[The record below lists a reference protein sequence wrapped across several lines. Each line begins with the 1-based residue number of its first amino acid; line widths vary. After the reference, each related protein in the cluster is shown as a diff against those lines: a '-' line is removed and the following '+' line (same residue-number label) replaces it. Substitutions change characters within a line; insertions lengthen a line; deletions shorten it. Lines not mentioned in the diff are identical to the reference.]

1 MVTCPET
8 IIEGVSLEKE
18 ECRLCRYGNSK
29 GKIIMP
35 PSVFANTNDYD
46 REAWRADKEQP
57 MPQPVH
63 RFRRLKYQDDG
74 NPSESK
80 DDKDEES
87 SIFTPFEKSQVDV
100 QVHSLIT
107 DSQKSKEWPSLDNEV
122 YVDNHQT
129 RLDFPEEQIMEE
141 SVLVSPSEQDIP
153 FFSKGEEIIKLS
165 YHTTACEG
173 YTTQLATYDD
183 AIPTL
188 VSDWFLISTE
198 VSNIGCQ

>member
-35 PSVFANTNDYD
+35 PSVFANANDCD

-57 MPQPVH
+57 MPQPVR
-63 RFRRLKYQDDG
+63 RFRRLKYRDNINSSERKDG
-74 NPSESK
+74 
-80 DDKDEES
+80 KDEES

-100 QVHSLIT
+100 QVHSRMT
-107 DSQKSKEWPSLDNEV
+107 DSHKSKEWPSLGNEV
-122 YVDNHQT
+122 HVDNHQT

-141 SVLVSPSEQDIP
+141 SVLVKLSEHGIP
-153 FFSKGEEIIKLS
+153 FFSKGDETIKLP
-165 YHTTACEG
+165 YHQTACE
-173 YTTQLATYDD
+173 
-183 AIPTL
+183 
-188 VSDWFLISTE
+188 V
-198 VSNIGCQ
+198 